1 MNDKAE
7 NSEVENQE
15 NPVTEENKK
24 PEWQEQLEKMM
35 KDAYLSGISKGG
47 KTFIGMIYEIIIED
61 RKKRVNPAKT
71 IMRVEATCKR
81 LLGMQDYKPNKSKNN
96 IEEDKLDE

>member
-1 MNDKAE
+1 MSDKTE
-7 NSEVENQE
+7 NSVVENQE

-35 KDAYLSGISKGG
+35 KDAYLSGLSKGG

-81 LLGMQDYKPNKSKNN
+81 LLGMQDYKPNNSKNN
-96 IEEDKLDE
+96 IEEDKADE

>member
-1 MNDKAE
+1 MSDNVE
-7 NSEVENQE
+7 NSVIENQDK
-15 NPVTEENKK
+15 PVTEENKK

-35 KDAYLSGISKGG
+35 KDAYLSGLSKGG

-81 LLGMQDYKPNKSKNN
+81 MLGMQGYKPNNSKNN
-96 IEEDKLDE
+96 DEEVKTDE

>member
-7 NSEVENQE
+7 NSVVENQE
-15 NPVTEENKK
+15 NPVTEENKN
-24 PEWQEQLEKMM
+24 PEWQEQLEKTM

-81 LLGMQDYKPNKSKNN
+81 LLGMQDYKPNNSKNN
-96 IEEDKLDE
+96 IEEEKSDE

>member
-1 MNDKAE
+1 MNDKTE
-7 NSEVENQE
+7 NAVMENQD

-35 KDAYLSGISKGG
+35 KDAYLSGLSKGG

-81 LLGMQDYKPNKSKNN
+81 MLGMPDYKPNNPKNN
-96 IEEDKLDE
+96 SEEVKADE